1 MADETSGP
9 FRLDGKVAVVT
20 GGSRGIGRA
29 IAQAFADAGARVVVC
44 SRKLETC
51 EAVARELGGGAV
63 GLRCDVADAAS
74 VDALFEAVAELG
86 GADVFVH
93 NAGLATSSKSL
104 ETPRGE
110 LQQMLDVHF
119 LGGLQG
125 AQRAAAQ
132 MQAKGGG
139 AILLITSIWG
149 IGGNPTSLAYGTAKA
164 ALAHAVKTL
173 SIEWARHGIR
183 VNGLA
188 PGFVDT
194 DMTAQMHDDVKAKL
208 VKRVPMRRY
217 ATPEEMGH
225 PALFLCTEAASY
237 VTGHVLVADGGERA
251 R

>member
-1 MADETSGP
+1 MTVETTRP
-9 FRLDGKVAVVT
+9 FRLDDKLAVVT

-29 IAQAFADAGARVVVC
+29 IAQVFRDAGARVVVC
-44 SRKLETC
+44 SRNLGSC
-51 EAVARELGGGAV
+51 EAAAKELGGGAV
-63 GLRCDVADAAS
+63 GLRCDVADPKS
-74 VDALFEAVAELG
+74 VDALFDAVAELG

-93 NAGLATSSKSL
+93 NAGLATSSKSF

-119 LGGLQG
+119 LGGIQG
-125 AQRAAAQ
+125 AQRAAVQ

-149 IGGNPTSLAYGTAKA
+149 IGGNPSSLAYGTAKA

-188 PGFVDT
+188 PGFVAT
-194 DMTAQMHDDVKAKL
+194 DMTAQMDDAVKAKL
-208 VKRVPMRRY
+208 VKKVPMRRY
-217 ATPEEMGH
+217 ASPDEMGH
-225 PALFLCTEAASY
+225 PALFLCSEAASY